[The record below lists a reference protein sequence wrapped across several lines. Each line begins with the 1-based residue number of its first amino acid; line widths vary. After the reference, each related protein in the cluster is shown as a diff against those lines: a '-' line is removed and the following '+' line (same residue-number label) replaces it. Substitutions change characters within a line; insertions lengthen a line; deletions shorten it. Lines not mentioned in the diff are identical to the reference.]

1 MNMTAQFP
9 TSINSTGEL
18 HFQDQNS
25 VSIQW
30 VSTDLTTPEN
40 QSGPLI
46 GEYVHVS
53 LPPVNNPFHSHSNVC
68 ASPLVISDPGSI
80 DSTPVV
86 VATGKMVGKKTKSD
100 APLILCREDL
110 NWCDWNEVQ
119 KFNRYLD
126 VDVRLLNQAQRKRL
140 EYPDGFNNGNYFDN
154 LLPII
159 CSGYTRAEKIVC
171 CGNTNLG
178 IYKVPCDQWSLCSKC
193 AYVAGIR
200 ASEMYQGTYNKSR
213 FYHITLGFD
222 GDVPFGASNSQ
233 VPRAYW
239 KENEEALKHLLDH
252 DLIEGVYMSHEL
264 KVRSLI
270 PLRVNPHSHA
280 IVTAK
285 DFPLELQKTLSE
297 MIAGEPGIALVP
309 SIEVKLIDTPQY
321 HDKCIRYLTKA
332 IDLKEPYDSAWHK
345 LCATDRKAARDIN
358 FSMREFLEAQAAAF
372 NHFDRVVR
380 FGNLMPQRKGFIGV
394 SKAVRE
400 ANRKKREKP
409 NPLKERAK
417 RA

>member
-1 MNMTAQFP
+1 MTAQFP
-9 TSINSTGEL
+9 TSKILADEL

-25 VSIQW
+25 ISIKW
-30 VSTDLTTPEN
+30 ASIDLTTPAN

-46 GEYVHVS
+46 DINTYTS

-68 ASPLVISDPGSI
+68 ASPLVISDPVLI

-86 VATGKMVGKKTKSD
+86 VDARKMVGKKTNSD

-200 ASEMYQGTYNKSR
+200 ASEMYQGTYNKSA

-222 GDVPFGASNSQ
+222 GDVPFGASISQ

-285 DFPLELQKTLSE
+285 DFPPELQKTLSE

-332 IDLKEPYDSAWHK
+332 IELKEPYDSAWHQH
-345 LCATDRKAARDIN
+345 CATDRKAARDIN
-358 FSMREFLEAQAAAF
+358 FSMREFLDAQAAAF

-380 FGNLMPQRKGFIGV
+380 FGNLMPQRKDFIGV

-400 ANRKKREKP
+400 AKRKEREKP
-409 NPLKERAK
+409 NPLKERAR